1 MDHRVDV
8 DASPATFRFDVRQ
21 LTADD
26 VTLTPRPKDPPAPP
40 DRFGKLLKVGTLG
53 VLIERLV
60 NGALEVIEKLHG
72 LWKRYRSPAADSR
85 LKPDGY
91 LSG

>member
-1 MDHRVDV
+1 MDHRV

-40 DRFGKLLKVGTLG
+40 DRFRKLLKVGELG
-53 VLIERLV
+53 VRIGHLVARL
-60 NGALEVIEKLHG
+60 LEFAEKLG
-72 LWKRYRSPAADSR
+72 LCNWRR
-85 LKPDGY
+85 LPVAK
-91 LSG
+91 SS